1 MDSLFFKEI
10 VEKSSEGIIVLD
22 SDGAVRYVNP
32 AGEALLGRDAEDLLG
47 KEFGVPLDGSKIEID
62 FVRKGGDY
70 GVAELYAEKSICLG
84 GPSYIAY
91 LRDVTD
97 LKKAED
103 ALHISE
109 ESLAEAQ
116 HIAHIGSWEWDLASS
131 SLKCSEEIF
140 NILGIMSDGFSE
152 TLEAFLQSVHPEDR
166 EAVRGMMVKAAHAGT
181 CSLDFRI
188 IQPNNRERFVHCHAQ
203 PKLDR
208 AGKVGSIIGTI
219 LDLTERKRIE
229 EEIIKSQK
237 LDSLG
242 VLAGGIAHDF
252 NNLLTGIT
260 GSISLAKVLLSP
272 GDRAYKI
279 LSDSERAAKRAADL
293 TNQLLVFAKGGEP
306 VKKTVALKE
315 VVTEAATFAL
325 SGSKALSEFVIPDTL
340 WPADADP
347 GQIGQVINNLVL
359 NASQSMPNGGI
370 ISVCCEN
377 VRLKSNEPSGE
388 ECAYVKISI
397 KDQGTGIPEE
407 HFQKIFD
414 PYFTTKHKGNGLG
427 LAITYS
433 IIKKHG
439 GHIDFI
445 SSPGAGTIF
454 NVYIPA
460 SISTSASTE
469 READESASIFKAR
482 GRVLVMDDEDIIREV
497 AGELLECMGCEV
509 ATAKDGIEA
518 LQKYMRALE
527 GGVPF
532 DAVIMDLTVPGGMGG
547 MEAIKQLL
555 EIDPNAKAIVSS
567 GYSSDTIIAN
577 FKEYGFSDVI
587 LKPYTIKSFSS
598 VLQKV
603 LN

>member
-1 MDSLFFKEI
+1 MDALFFKEI
-10 VEKSSEGIIVLD
+10 VEKTSEGVIVLD

-32 AGEALLGRDAEDLLG
+32 AGEALLGRNAEDLLG
-47 KEFGVPLDGSKIEID
+47 KEFGIPLDGSKIEID
-62 FVRKGGDY
+62 FVRNDGDY
-70 GVAELYAEKSICLG
+70 GVAELYAERSTCLG
-84 GPSYIAY
+84 VPSYIAY
-91 LRDVTD
+91 LNDITD
-97 LKKAED
+97 RKKAED

-116 HIAHIGSWEWDLASS
+116 HIAHIGSWEWDLAGS

-140 NILGIMSDGFSE
+140 NILGIMSEGFSE
-152 TLEAFLQSVHPEDR
+152 TLDAFLQTVHPEDR
-166 EAVRGMMVKAAHAGT
+166 EAVRRMMVKATHAGT

-188 IQPNNRERFVHCHAQ
+188 VQPNNKERFVHCHAQ

-208 AGKVGSIIGTI
+208 SGKVVSIIGTI

-229 EEIIKSQK
+229 EEIIKNQK

-306 VKKTVALKE
+306 VKKTIVIKE

-325 SGSKALSEFVIPDTL
+325 SGSKALSEFVIPATL
-340 WPADADP
+340 WPVDADP
-347 GQIGQVINNLVL
+347 GQIGQVIHNLVL
-359 NASQSMPNGGI
+359 NASQAMPNGGI

-377 VRLKSNEPSGE
+377 ILPEASGLNGD
-388 ECAYVKISI
+388 AYVKISI
-397 KDQGTGIPEE
+397 KDQGAGIPEE
-407 HFQKIFD
+407 YFQKIFD

-439 GHIDFI
+439 GHIDFS
-445 SSPGAGTIF
+445 SSPGEGTTF

-469 READESASIFKAR
+469 RETDESASIFKAR

-509 ATAKDGIEA
+509 ATAGDGLEA
-518 LQKYMRALE
+518 LEKYSQAFE
-527 GGVPF
+527 AGAPF

-547 MEAIKQLL
+547 KEAVKKLL

-598 VLQKV
+598 VLHKV